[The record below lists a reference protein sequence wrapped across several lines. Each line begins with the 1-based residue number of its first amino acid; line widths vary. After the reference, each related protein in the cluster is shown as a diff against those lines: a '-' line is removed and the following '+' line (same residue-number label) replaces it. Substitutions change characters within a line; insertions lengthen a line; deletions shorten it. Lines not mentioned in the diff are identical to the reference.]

1 MTALSDFINAIS
13 KPSWRPITRS
23 QAASDYFH
31 DAHAFSNTPLWQKI
45 VKEAT
50 ALNIDINEKLIR
62 TNYQTNSIISF
73 NLIQSIF
80 SEHTPFVITELHI
93 SQLNKINKPKFII
106 VAENDN
112 LVYTLGMNTNV
123 AVVSGNGRAITD
135 TIHKNFFKWAHESH
149 IPVYYTGDLD
159 PIGLSIA
166 QQAVSVIQSNDVLRM
181 YPSMPTVMGML
192 SSIGSDVTTVS
203 KRFTPQTLSNK
214 TLSAVHMAFELT
226 NYKKFVEQEQ
236 LVDYY
241 LTKIN
246 QIEKDVI

>member
-1 MTALSDFINAIS
+1 MTALSNFINAIS
-13 KPSWRPITRS
+13 QPSWRLITRS

-31 DAHAFSNTPLWQKI
+31 NAHAFSNTPLWQKI
-45 VKEAT
+45 VRETT

-62 TNYQTNSIISF
+62 TNYQSNSIISF
-73 NLIQSIF
+73 NLVQSVF

-112 LVYTLGMNTNV
+112 LVYTLGMNTTV
-123 AVVSGNGRAITD
+123 AVVSGNGRSVTD
-135 TIHKNFFKWAHESH
+135 SIHKNFFKWTQENY
-149 IPVYYTGDLD
+149 IPVYYIGDLD

-166 QQAVSVIQSNDVLRM
+166 QQAASVIQSNDVLQM

-192 SSIGSDVTTVS
+192 SSIGSDATTIS

-236 LVDYY
+236 LIDYY

-246 QIEKDVI
+246 QIEKDAI

>member
-1 MTALSDFINAIS
+1 MTALSDFMNAIS
-13 KPSWRPITRS
+13 KPSWQPITRS

-45 VKEAT
+45 VKETT

-62 TNYQTNSIISF
+62 TNYQSNSIISF

-80 SEHTPFVITELHI
+80 SEHTPFIISEMHI
-93 SQLNKINKPKFII
+93 PQLDKIQKPQFIV

-112 LVYTLGMNTNV
+112 LVYTLGMAIDV
-123 AVVSGNGRAITD
+123 AIISGNGRAITD
-135 TIHKNFFKWAHESH
+135 SIHKNFFKWTCENK
-149 IPVYYTGDLD
+149 IPVYYIGDLD

-166 QQAVSVIQSNDVLRM
+166 QQAVDVISSHHVLDM

-192 SSIGSDVTTVS
+192 SSIGSDVTTLS
-203 KRFTPQTLSNK
+203 KRFTPQSLSNK
-214 TLSAVHMAFELT
+214 TLSAIHMAFELT

-236 LVDYY
+236 LVKYY
-241 LTKIN
+241 LNQIN
-246 QIEKDVI
+246 QIKKDIT

>member
-1 MTALSDFINAIS
+1 MTALSDFIDAIS

-31 DAHAFSNTPLWQKI
+31 NAHAFNNTPLWQKI
-45 VKEAT
+45 VREAT

-80 SEHTPFVITELHI
+80 SEQTPFVITELHI
-93 SQLNKINKPKFII
+93 NQLSKIHKPKFII

-112 LVYTLGMNTNV
+112 LVYTLGMNTNI
-123 AVVSGNGRAITD
+123 AVVSGNGRSVTD
-135 TIHKNFFKWAHESH
+135 GVHKNFFKWAHESH
-149 IPVYYTGDLD
+149 IPVYYIGDLD

-166 QQAVSVIQSNDVLRM
+166 QQATSVIQYENVLQL

-192 SSIGSDVTTVS
+192 SSIGSDATTVS

-214 TLSAVHMAFELT
+214 TLSTIHMAFELT

-236 LVDYY
+236 LVEYY
-241 LTKIN
+241 LTRIN
-246 QIEKDVI
+246 QIEKDVT